1 MELMFNGK
9 EMKPIY
15 LAHHGIKGQKWG
27 VRNGP
32 PYPLDA
38 VVASRSYGKAKVTAQ
53 TSITKDTYSKINDI
67 FRKMPIE
74 DRRLIDP
81 DISDKPQDYYD
92 SLESYFRK
100 TAFNSVRGD
109 GFLVAEKIPRNK
121 NVDETVGV
129 EIGVGVLSKGKGTGT
144 KLARDLISWFNQ
156 QKEYDVMW
164 WPVDDANIGSKRLA
178 EKVGFIKD
186 PLGSDYVY
194 AIDEA
199 KRKLGI

>member
-1 MELMFNGK
+1 MYLM
-9 EMKPIY
+9 
-15 LAHHGIKGQKWG
+15 HHGVKGQKWG

-32 PYPLDA
+32 PYPLKDG
-38 VVASRSYGKAKVTAQ
+38 RSKGKAKVSSQ
-53 TSITKDTYSKINDI
+53 TSVTKSTYSKINDI
-67 FRKMPIE
+67 FRKMPFE

-81 DISDKPQDYYD
+81 DISDEPQDYYD
-92 SLESYFRK
+92 SVESYFSK

-109 GFLVAEKIPRNK
+109 GFLVAEKIPHDK

-129 EIGVGVLSKGKGTGT
+129 EIGIGVLSKGKGTGT
-144 KLARDLISWFNQ
+144 KLSGDLVSWFNQ

-178 EKVGFIKD
+178 EKTGFIKD

-194 AIDEA
+194 ATDEA

>member
-1 MELMFNGK
+1 MYLM
-9 EMKPIY
+9 
-15 LAHHGIKGQKWG
+15 HHGRKGMHWG

-38 VVASRSYGKAKVTAQ
+38 STANRSYGKATIKAHS
-53 TSITKDTYSKINDI
+53 SITKDTYRKINDI
-67 FRKMPIE
+67 FRKMPLK
-74 DRRLIDP
+74 DRRMIDP

-92 SLESYFRK
+92 STESYFRK
-100 TAFNSVRGD
+100 TAFNSVRDD

-129 EIGVGVLSKGKGTGT
+129 EIGIGVLSKGKGTGT
-144 KLARDLISWFNQ
+144 KLARDLVSWFNSQ
-156 QKEYDVMW
+156 NEFDTMW
-164 WPVDDANIGSKRLA
+164 WPVDDANLGSKRLA
-178 EKVGFIKD
+178 EKTGFIKD

-194 AIDEA
+194 ATDEA